1 MKKEEIQVEVSNIL
15 VEHLGV
21 DSDKIKDDSDF
32 VSDLGADSLDAVEI
46 IMAIEEHF
54 DIEIPDEEAET
65 MTTVQKTVD
74 VIIAK
79 LA

>member
-1 MKKEEIQVEVSNIL
+1 MKKEEIQVEVSKIL

>member
-1 MKKEEIQVEVSNIL
+1 MKKEEIQIEVSKIL

-32 VSDLGADSLDAVEI
+32 VEDLGADSLDAVEI

>member
-1 MKKEEIQVEVSNIL
+1 MKKEEIQVEVSKIL

-65 MTTVQKTVD
+65 MTTVQKTVE